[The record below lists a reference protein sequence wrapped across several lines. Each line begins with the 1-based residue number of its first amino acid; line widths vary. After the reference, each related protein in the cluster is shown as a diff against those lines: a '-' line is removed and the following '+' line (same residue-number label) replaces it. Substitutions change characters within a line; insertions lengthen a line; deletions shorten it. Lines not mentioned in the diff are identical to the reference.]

1 MLPIVTNIVS
11 PEPLVFVDLETTGGT
26 FGVNRITEI
35 GVVEVGPAGV
45 TQWSSLVNPQ
55 QPIPFFIQQLT
66 GISDSMVRD
75 APTFEAIAHDLL
87 ARLDGRLFIAHNAR
101 FDHGFLRSEFKR
113 AGIKFQP
120 DVLCT
125 VQLSRAIY
133 PAERRHGL
141 DALIE
146 RHALVPAARHRAL
159 ADADLLWQFWQHLH
173 RAYSADVLHGH
184 IEQVARRFRLAGDI
198 DEDTIEQIPA
208 GCGIY
213 VFYRRGRCAAVCRAK
228 RALAPARACA
238 SVGCETFGEGSAA
251 GGTSVRRVE
260 WTATGGE
267 IGAMLAEGRSVARLR
282 PAHNRLSKTRRDDPS
297 HAPWTYPGAIA
308 IAETDA
314 TTGARVWHVVDAWQY
329 FGMAA
334 SLDEAAQLRAAGPAA
349 CFELST
355 YRILSERLSHGLKIV
370 PICSYRVSVRRAG
383 LGRPRLA
390 DRTHTARR
398 AHMRQRARERRVLGR
413 IVARE
418 MFPSGDAVGQSQRAI
433 VCVAKRLHAGQRGE
447 QRVGHAI
454 EFRPGIAGEVRWRP
468 FGRTQLPPVIE
479 ESVLHVLARLDLIT
493 KEKLRERRIDTGGF
507 CSAIDTGQQRG
518 FTGLIG
524 DGLVVRPF
532 PARDRF
538 GKRQPL

>member
-1 MLPIVTNIVS
+1 VSIPLLAVSAVLPIVTNIVS

-66 GISDSMVRD
+66 GISDSMVRN
-75 APTFEAIAHDLL
+75 APTFESIAHDLL

-173 RAYSADVLHGH
+173 SAFSADILLGH

-213 VFYRRGRCAAVCRAK
+213 VFYGEDDVPLYVGRSVRLRQRVRAHLSGVK
-228 RALAPARACA
+228 RSAKDLRLA
-238 SVGCETFGEGSAA
+238 EL
-251 GGTSVRRVE
+251 VRRVE

-282 PAHNRLSKTRRDDPS
+282 PAHNRLSKARRDDPN

-334 SLDEAAQLRAAGPAA
+334 SLDEAAQLRAAAPAA
-349 CFELST
+349 SFELST
-355 YRILSERLSHGLKIV
+355 YRVLSERLSHGLTIV
-370 PICSYRVSVRRAG
+370 PLAVTARLSGEPV
-383 LGRPRLA
+383 LA
-390 DRTHTARR
+390 DR
-398 AHMRQRARERRVLGR
+398 V
-413 IVARE
+413 
-418 MFPSGDAVGQSQRAI
+418 
-433 VCVAKRLHAGQRGE
+433 
-447 QRVGHAI
+447 
-454 EFRPGIAGEVRWRP
+454 
-468 FGRTQLPPVIE
+468 
-479 ESVLHVLARLDLIT
+479 
-493 KEKLRERRIDTGGF
+493 
-507 CSAIDTGQQRG
+507 
-518 FTGLIG
+518 
-524 DGLVVRPF
+524 
-532 PARDRF
+532 
-538 GKRQPL
+538 